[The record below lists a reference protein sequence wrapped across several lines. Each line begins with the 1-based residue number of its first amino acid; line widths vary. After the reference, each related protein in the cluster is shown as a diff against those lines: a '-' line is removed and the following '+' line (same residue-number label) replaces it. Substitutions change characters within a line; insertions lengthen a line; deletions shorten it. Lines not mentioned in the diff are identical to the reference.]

1 MSISTIIAQSC
12 EFIHNFFTVPKPQ
25 RRSRPAAVKRNRLR
39 LPLTMANAPAWA
51 TDRRA
56 GAARGIA
63 VEEDNAYYISPHR
76 FLSCREFGPLFPR
89 LTGRERAVLTASAK
103 KRPVRGARPWPDG
116 WGRKCQTGPIFSFWG
131 RFIRRGPA
139 LYRLALFR
147 ARGYNKV

>member
-25 RRSRPAAVKRNRLR
+25 RHSRPAAVKRDRLR
-39 LPLTMANAPAWA
+39 LPLTMANAPPRRQTGGRERPGVSLWKRILLLPSARIA
-51 TDRRA
+51 FSRA
-56 GAARGIA
+56 G
-63 VEEDNAYYISPHR
+63 NS
-76 FLSCREFGPLFPR
+76 GPLFPR
-89 LTGRERAVLTASAK
+89 PTGRERAVLTASAK
-103 KRPVRGARPWPDG
+103 KRPVRRARPWPGG

-131 RFIRRGPA
+131 RFIRPGPA